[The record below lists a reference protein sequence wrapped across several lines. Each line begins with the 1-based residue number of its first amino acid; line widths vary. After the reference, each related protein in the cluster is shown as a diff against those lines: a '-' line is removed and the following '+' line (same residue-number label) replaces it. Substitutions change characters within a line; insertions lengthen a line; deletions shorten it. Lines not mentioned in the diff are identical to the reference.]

1 MPDSRTTRSARR
13 QFGSMSE
20 WVVQVA
26 VVALF
31 ALTCGVLA
39 AAWTR
44 GRLGTAAI
52 VVCLVAVAAWA
63 LTFAAISVELG
74 DASSFATCTT
84 GCTTV
89 HYVVALGFVASP
101 LLIAVAALAMIVAR
115 GSRWRLRRTGENHL

>member
-1 MPDSRTTRSARR
+1 
-13 QFGSMSE
+13 MSE

-44 GRLGTAAI
+44 GRLGTAAV
-52 VVCLVAVAAWA
+52 VVCLVAFATWA
-63 LTFAAISVELG
+63 LTFAAITSEFR
-74 DASSFATCTT
+74 DANGFATCTA

-89 HYVVALGFVASP
+89 HYVAAVSFVASP
-101 LLIAVAALAMIVAR
+101 LLIALAGLAMIVAR
-115 GSRWRLRRTGENHL
+115 GSRWRLRRARENHG